1 MTAYVLIQ
9 KQPDSEAVAARLR
22 SMPEIVSADDLT
34 GAFDAI
40 ALARAASS
48 RDLFETVL
56 PRIRELPGVT
66 QALPAPLVHAF
77 TKDRARVPAGEAA

>member
-9 KQPDSEAVAARLR
+9 KEPESEAVAARLR
-22 SMPEIVSADDLT
+22 AIPEVVQADDLT
-34 GAFDAI
+34 GPFDAI

-48 RDLFETVL
+48 RELFETVL

-66 QALPAPLVHAF
+66 QALPAPLVHAL
-77 TKDRARVPAGEAA
+77 TEGRVWVPAGEVA